1 MRLALAMDDFGRMV
15 CTAQHDGSE
24 AVITAS
30 DVGCAVAALS
40 KAVEELAESGVS
52 ECYWPAETGDYRW
65 VFRRVGDVV
74 RIANTLESIGT
85 LTGWEHVFWAE
96 CESDDF
102 LQQAREQLSTFR
114 FDFKFLDG
122 SHPARYH

>member
-1 MRLALAMDDFGRMV
+1 MRLALATDDFGRMV

-30 DVGCAVAALS
+30 DAGRAAGALS
-40 KAVEELAESGVS
+40 KAVEQLAESGVS

-65 VFRRVGDVV
+65 VFRRVGAVV
-74 RIANTLESIGT
+74 RVAILWSTGT

-96 CESDDF
+96 CDIDEF
-102 LQQAREQLSTFR
+102 LLPAREQLSAV
-114 FDFKFLDG
+114 
-122 SHPARYH
+122 SI

>member
-1 MRLALAMDDFGRMV
+1 MRLTLGTDDFGRMV

-30 DVGCAVAALS
+30 DAGGAVEALS
-40 KAVEELAESGVS
+40 KAVEALAESGLS

-74 RIANTLESIGT
+74 RIAILWSTGT
-85 LTGWEHVFWAE
+85 LTGWNTSSGPSATAMIF
-96 CESDDF
+96 CNRPESI
-102 LQQAREQLSTFR
+102 
-114 FDFKFLDG
+114 
-122 SHPARYH
+122 

>member
-15 CTAQHDGSE
+15 CTAQHDASE

-30 DVGCAVAALS
+30 DVGRAVGALS
-40 KAVEELAESGVS
+40 KAVEELEESGVA

-65 VFRRVGDVV
+65 VFRRFGDVV
-74 RIANTLESIGT
+74 RIAILWSTGT

-96 CESDDF
+96 CDSDDF
-102 LQQAREQLSTFR
+102 LQQAQEQLSAV
-114 FDFKFLDG
+114 
-122 SHPARYH
+122 SI